1 MKKSSSQLRNVLYFL
16 PRLVLWSICMLY
28 IIITVVVSFDLFE
41 PYLYPLE
48 YLRSATAGRK

>member
-1 MKKSSSQLRNVLYFL
+1 MKKPASQLSNVLYFL

-28 IIITVVVSFDLFE
+28 IIITLVVTFDLFE

-48 YLRSATAGRK
+48 YLRTTAGMK

>member
-1 MKKSSSQLRNVLYFL
+1 MKKSNSQLRNVLYFL

-48 YLRSATAGRK
+48 YLRSTTAGRK